1 MIACLYEGVIKA
13 ELEHQMHSAN
23 QQQLNAHIGTNFQV
37 KKKQLSSEYQQIET
51 TNTLTQSNY
60 LVF

>member
-1 MIACLYEGVIKA
+1 MIVCLYEGVIKA

-37 KKKQLSSEYQQIET
+37 KKT
-51 TNTLTQSNY
+51 A
-60 LVF
+60 FF